1 MNNRVLPTKKKLVI
15 MIDWFLPGYKAGG
28 QIQSCANLALALQ
41 DRFDMYIITSD
52 RDLGDAAPY
61 PGIQPDTWNRL
72 DNGLSVFY
80 VSPPNLRYGFLK
92 KVAEQV
98 GPYCIYLNSMFS
110 WPFTVL
116 PLLIYRK
123 DRAVKLVLAPRG
135 MLHAGALSQRKWKK
149 TIFLQVFKAIRL
161 QWKVLFHATN
171 EKEEADIR
179 QAMGSGV
186 QIKLVQDFNAT
197 VQQPFQLVGKE
208 AGTLKCLFVARV
220 VRHKNLLFLLS
231 LLERLSGRVRL
242 VVAGPVEE
250 EDYWDACKQVISR
263 LPANISVHHTG
274 ALPHRELEKIY
285 LDNHLFV
292 LPTLGENFGHAIFES
307 LLYGRPVLLSNKTPW
322 HNLEEQGAGWT
333 PPLEQDKFLSILQTA
348 AGWNQ
353 QAFDQH
359 AKAAWQYANEYIRKG
374 DLINKYVDLFV

>member
-1 MNNRVLPTKKKLVI
+1 

-28 QIQSCANLALALQ
+28 QIQSCANLALALH
-41 DRFDMYIITSD
+41 DRFDIYIITSD
-52 RDLGDAAPY
+52 RDLGEAAPY
-61 PGIQPDTWNRL
+61 PGVQPDAWNRL
-72 DNGLSVFY
+72 DNDLSVFY

-98 GPYCIYLNSMFS
+98 GPDCVYLNSMFS

-123 DRAVKLVLAPRG
+123 SRAVKLVLAPRG
-135 MLHAGALSQRKWKK
+135 MLHAGALSQRKGKK
-149 TIFLQVFKAIRL
+149 TIFLQVFKAIGL
-161 QWKVLFHATN
+161 QGKVLFHATN

-179 QAMGSGV
+179 QVMGSDV

-197 VQQPFQLVGKE
+197 VQQPFQTAAKE
-208 AGTLKCLFVARV
+208 SGTLKCLFVARV

-250 EDYWDACKQVISR
+250 EDYWTACKQVISR
-263 LPANISVHHTG
+263 LPANVSVHHAG

-307 LLYGRPVLLSNKTPW
+307 LLYGRPVLLSDKTPW
-322 HNLEEQGAGWT
+322 HDLQEQEAGWT
-333 PPLEQDKFLSILQTA
+333 TPLEQDKFLSILQTA

-359 AKAAWQYANEYIRKG
+359 AKAAWQYAHNYIQKG
-374 DLINKYVDLFV
+374 DLTNKYVDLFV